1 MKLFAIAL
9 SALALTAVETS
20 SAQTQHETHDSGST
34 QHGSAGTAAPSPH
47 MGMME
52 NMPEQ
57 CRAIMANMPKNCMSA
72 MQEMMQGGMMQG
84 HGSAQGA
91 VASSGAELEQSEAT
105 KAYEAAIERMHQ
117 PMAEGIKAD
126 DPDVAFVR
134 GMIPHH
140 QSAIDMAKVVQEY
153 GEDDQTKKWAAEII
167 AAQEREIAE
176 MQEWLEK
183 NAR

>member
-9 SALALTAVETS
+9 SGALALTTAGTS
-20 SAQTQHETHDSGST
+20 SAQTQHDTPGSESA
-34 QHGSAGTAAPSPH
+34 QHGSAGSAEASAQMP
-47 MGMME
+47 MME
-52 NMPEQ
+52 RMPEQ
-57 CRAIMANMPKNCMSA
+57 CRAMMANMPENCMSA
-72 MQEMMQGGMMQG
+72 MQEMMQRQG
-84 HGSAQGA
+84 NGSAQTA
-91 VASSGAELEQSEAT
+91 DASSGAEAEQSGAT
-105 KAYEAAIERMHQ
+105 KAYQAAIEKMHE
-117 PMAEGIKAD
+117 PMAEAIKAD

-153 GEDDQTKKWAAEII
+153 GDDDQTKRWAAEII

-176 MQEWLEK
+176 MKEWLEK

>member
-52 NMPEQ
+52 HMPEQ
-57 CRAIMANMPKNCMSA
+57 CRSMMANMPENCMSA
-72 MQEMMQGGMMQG
+72 MQEMMQGGVMRG
-84 HGSAQGA
+84 HGSGA
-91 VASSGAELEQSEAT
+91 EASSGAEPEQSGAT
-105 KAYEAAIERMHQ
+105 RAFQAAIDKMHQ

-153 GEDDQTKKWAAEII
+153 GDDDQTKRWAAEII

-176 MQEWLEK
+176 MKEWLEK